1 MLYVVSGWF
10 KPNEDTAPEALEA
23 AMNEHLGQ
31 RLLGVRLFGCLVD
44 ETGRRVG
51 LMGVLEA
58 ESLQLA
64 KAFLAESPYTEA
76 NLYSRIEAFEYRL
89 EVGRLV

>member
-10 KPNEDTAPEALEA
+10 KPDEDTAPVALEA
-23 AMNEHLGQ
+23 AMNEHIGQ
-31 RLLGVRLFGCLVD
+31 RLLGVRLFGALVD
-44 ETGRRVG
+44 AAGRRVG

-58 ESLQLA
+58 ESLELA

-76 NLYSRIEAFEYRL
+76 HMYARIEAFEYQL

>member
-1 MLYVVSGWF
+1 MIYVVSGWF
-10 KPNEDTAPEALEA
+10 KPDEDTAPVALEA

-31 RLLGVRLFGCLVD
+31 RLMGVRLFGALTD
-44 ETGRRVG
+44 AAGRRVG

-58 ESLQLA
+58 ESLDQA
-64 KAFLAESPYTEA
+64 KAFLADSPYTEA
-76 NLYSRIEAFEYRL
+76 DLYARVEAFELRL